1 MGLSFLGNTETR
13 ALRVRWLF
21 IVSLMGGAI
30 GLMVLVP
37 AMNNGLDFLPPF
49 FMPIGAILGYVF
61 GPSLHRVYENAV
73 AYIRSR

>member
-1 MGLSFLGNTETR
+1 
-13 ALRVRWLF
+13 
-21 IVSLMGGAI
+21 MGGAI